1 MQEQHK
7 KKVNCRKGQVQE
19 IKKPIGPYG
28 GEASG
33 INVATSWSVR
43 FKN

>member
-1 MQEQHK
+1 MHEQHK
-7 KKVNCRKGQVQE
+7 KKVNRQKGQVQE
-19 IKKPIGPYG
+19 IKKPIGPYV

-33 INVATSWSVR
+33 INGAASWSVR